1 MFMKEN
7 EFIKNVKVQE
17 MDNSIILLTKQEI
30 IVPEKKIVLLDE
42 INNEEKQILKKLGYK
57 GGIIV

>member
-7 EFIKNVKVQE
+7 EFIKNVKIQE
-17 MDNSIILLTKQEI
+17 MDNSIIHLAKQEI

>member
-1 MFMKEN
+1 MLMN
-7 EFIKNVKVQE
+7 EKDFLKNSKIQE
-17 MDNSIILLTKQEI
+17 VDNSKILIAKKEV
-30 IVPEKKIVLLDE
+30 IVPEKRVIFLDE